1 MAHRV
6 VKQLLPAPSAHWVG
20 DGFNVHAV
28 FGRLAF
34 TEALSPFLMF
44 DYGPPKYFEPTS
56 KRLGV
61 GKHPHRG
68 FETVTIA
75 WQGAVEHADSAG
87 NHGIVDEGDVQ
98 WMTAG
103 RGIVHSEYHSEEFA
117 RKGGNFEF
125 AQLWV
130 NLPAAYKMTAPRYQ
144 PIKGSD
150 IPEVPVGGGSLRVIA
165 GSYSGAEGAA
175 KTWSPVN
182 LWDLTI
188 REATVLDVPEGHTLL
203 LFVRDGSMTVGVNSK
218 GTELGPQDL
227 ALFEA
232 QGTKLSIQP
241 KGEAKALVLT
251 GEPIREPI
259 VSHGPFCMNTRE
271 EIQEAFRDYQSG
283 NFGK

>member
-130 NLPAAYKMTAPRYQ
+130 
-144 PIKGSD
+144 
-150 IPEVPVGGGSLRVIA
+150 
-165 GSYSGAEGAA
+165 
-175 KTWSPVN
+175 
-182 LWDLTI
+182 
-188 REATVLDVPEGHTLL
+188 LDVPEGHTLL